1 MKYLKYFEKIESL
14 SNEEICNTLEDILLE
29 LRDIGYDTNVYNPFN
44 PSNRFSDS
52 MEIRIAIKLQ
62 GAGGFF
68 TGPYRY
74 IHKDEELFD
83 ETILRIKDYMKSEGY
98 ILNDE
103 DIYQLPILKYANE
116 LVVCLLSFQKYKKKY
131 ANLFNNHI

>member
-1 MKYLKYFEKIESL
+1 MKYLKLYEAIKSL
-14 SNEEICNTLEDILLE
+14 TNKEICETLEDILLE
-29 LRDIGYDTNVYNPFN
+29 LRDIGYDTDVYNPHTA
-44 PSNRFSDS
+44 SNKFSDS
-52 MEIRIAIKLQ
+52 REIRIDIKLQ

-103 DIYQLPILKYANE
+103 DIYQLPILKYTNE

-131 ANLFNNHI
+131 ANLFNK